1 MRKLFTI
8 CFFSL
13 FSCLSFA
20 QNSDLPLQTATFE
33 QMVAKASTLQK
44 PFFVFFYLSDCG
56 MSASMFEYTFQDPNF
71 MEYANENYVG
81 FRASGDDYSAKGVGI
96 VEKFGVKT
104 FPTLLIFNSSGR
116 LYQHIRGGLAGTLL
130 QETLQTEL
138 QNMQNSNYEPSLAA
152 DYMASQNNAVA
163 TRGGFFEM
171 EMKNVFMVGGC
182 GAPTVATPA
191 PDVPITRGMSPR
203 KEAAEREIESE
214 TTAVMEMGTYDAAN
228 YPDAHYGLQ
237 VAAYQNQQTA
247 MCLAGTLE
255 AEGETVVVKK
265 VKKGDISQFRVIIAP
280 SSSKLEAQNRKK
292 AKAGKI
298 GNHCTADAFVVSM
311 DEEMIEPAG
320 ATRAVPTKSNCTC
333 KAKTETVIR

>member
-1 MRKLFTI
+1 MRKLVTI
-8 CFFSL
+8 FIFSL
-13 FSCLSFA
+13 FSCFSFA
-20 QNSDLPLQTATFE
+20 QNEALPLQTATFD
-33 QMVAKASTLQK
+33 QMLAKSGALGK

-56 MSASMFEYTFQDPNF
+56 MSSSMFENTFQDPNF
-71 MEYANENYVG
+71 MQYANENYIG
-81 FRASGDDYSAKGVGI
+81 FRASGDDYSAKGLGI
-96 VEKFGVKT
+96 VQKFGVKT
-104 FPTLLIFNSSGR
+104 FPTILIFSPSGK

-138 QNMQNSNYEPSLAA
+138 QNMQNTDYEPSLAA

-182 GAPTVATPA
+182 GSPTVATPA
-191 PDVPITRGMSPR
+191 PEVPMTRGMSPK
-203 KEAAEREIESE
+203 KEVAEREIEPE
-214 TTAVMEMGTYDAAN
+214 PAPVMEMGTYDAAN

-265 VKKGDISQFRVIIAP
+265 VQKGAISQFRVIIAP
-280 SSSKLEAQNRKK
+280 STSKLEAQNRKK
-292 AKAGKI
+292 AKSGKI

-311 DEEMIEPAG
+311 EEDVIEPVNSA
-320 ATRAVPTKSNCTC
+320 RAIPAKSNCSC